1 LTHCNGN
8 RAAAAKM
15 LGLAE
20 RTLYR
25 KLRLY
30 NTPRPATTLQGQG

>member
-1 LTHCNGN
+1 
-8 RAAAAKM
+8 M

-30 NTPRPATTLQGQG
+30 NTGRPVAALQG